1 MPCGQ
6 PSERRATVAGQS
18 ITYELHRSANRRKS
32 ISIQVEGEL
41 LRVLAPKRTPLKHID
56 ELIRQREQW
65 IAERIALTARNR
77 GCVSNSERA
86 DRLPLLGQLYPVEVD
101 QAMFLFAFDGTA
113 LLCGRNRPILPH
125 SRRALV
131 SPVCQQGVRRQS

>member
-56 ELIRQREQW
+56 ELISKRAQW
-65 IAERIALTARNR
+65 IAERIALTGRNR
-77 GCVSNSERA
+77 GCVSNSERCGQ
-86 DRLPLLGQLYPVEVD
+86 LPLLG
-101 QAMFLFAFDGTA
+101 A
-113 LLCGRNRPILPH
+113 
-125 SRRALV
+125 S
-131 SPVCQQGVRRQS
+131 SPG